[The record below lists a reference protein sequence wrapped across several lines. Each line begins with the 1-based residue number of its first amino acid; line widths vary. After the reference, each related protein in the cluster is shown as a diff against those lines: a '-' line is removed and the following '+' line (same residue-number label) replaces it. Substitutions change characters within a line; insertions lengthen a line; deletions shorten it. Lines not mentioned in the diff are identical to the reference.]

1 MSFFK
6 YFEPVKDKAKG
17 KCSDA
22 NSIALSL
29 FNKVKNGISR
39 DKLTTISD
47 IDGNNKSATSS
58 KRTVYKDKDK
68 IRIARHACENGNSK
82 VVSKFKSDFPK
93 LNESI
98 IRPWVEKY
106 NHKLS
111 SK

>member
-1 MSFFK
+1 MSFLK

-29 FNKVKNGISR
+29 FNKVKNGTSR

-58 KRTVYKDKDK
+58 KRTVYEDKDK
-68 IRIARHACENGNSK
+68 IRISRHACENGNSK
-82 VVSKFKSDFPK
+82 VVSKFKSDFSK
-93 LNESI
+93 LNESTI
-98 IRPWVEKY
+98 KPWVEKY